1 MNMKRDVRSESH
13 HAWPLSPS
21 ALCMRPSRTLRRV
34 LPVLLVSLYV
44 YIYTYVYYVLE
55 FLHLSVRGCRL
66 IIFPSFLSFF
76 FFPFVV
82 INKDH
87 GIGASR

>member
-44 YIYTYVYYVLE
+44 YIYIRMYIM
-55 FLHLSVRGCRL
+55 FLNFCICLFEAV
-66 IIFPSFLSFF
+66 
-76 FFPFVV
+76 
-82 INKDH
+82 
-87 GIGASR
+87 A